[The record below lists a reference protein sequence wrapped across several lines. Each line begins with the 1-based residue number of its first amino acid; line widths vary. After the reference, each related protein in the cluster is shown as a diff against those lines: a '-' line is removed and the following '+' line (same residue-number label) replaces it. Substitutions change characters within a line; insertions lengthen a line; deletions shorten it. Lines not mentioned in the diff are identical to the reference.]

1 MAVSNTVTSFQQT
14 IWSKSILR
22 SLNKITSLRN
32 HCDFKYEKDS
42 KNAKEVRIL
51 SITRPTIRTYVPG
64 TSLTRESVVDGY
76 QTLQLN
82 QYRYFN
88 FEIEDIVKAQSVPG
102 LMEASTDEAAKGLAL
117 EGDKYVAS
125 IIEDGVENGVV
136 VNEATDPDTTET
148 IAQSASVISLTTA
161 NAMASVED
169 GFAALYGNDC
179 KVSDMFYFEVAPKV
193 FTIYRQSLTELS
205 TNNPEILK
213 KGAVGKINNAYVCI
227 ENCLPTGK
235 TGTGSTD
242 NVYYNVIRT
251 DKAIAFAEQIE
262 KVEHYRP
269 EDAFTDAVKGLYV
282 FGAKIVRPKEIYV
295 MKTAM

>member
-1 MAVSNTVTSFQQT
+1 MAVSNTVQYFQQT

-42 KNAKEVRIL
+42 KNAKEVKIL

-64 TSLTRESVVDGY
+64 TSLTRESVVDSY
-76 QTLQLN
+76 QLLQLN

-102 LMEASTDEAAKGLAL
+102 LMEASTDEAAKGLAE

-125 IIEDGVENGVV
+125 IIEAGVEDG
-136 VNEATDPDTTET
+136 TSPLP
-148 IAQSASVISLTTA
+148 QSASVISLTTA
-161 NAMASVED
+161 NAMSSVED
-169 GFAALYGNDC
+169 GFATLYGNNCRVNDT
-179 KVSDMFYFEVAPKV
+179 FYLEVAPKV
-193 FTIYRQSLTELS
+193 FSIYRMSLTELS

-213 KGAVGKINNAYVCI
+213 KGAVGKINNAFVCI
-227 ENCLPTGK
+227 ENNLPTGK

-242 NVYYNVIRT
+242 NVYYNVLRT
-251 DKAIAFAEQIE
+251 DKAIAFAEQID

>member
-1 MAVSNTVTSFQQT
+1 MAVANTITNFQQT

-32 HCDFKYEKDS
+32 HCNFQYEKDS
-42 KNAKEVRIL
+42 KNAKEVKIL
-51 SITRPTIRTYVPG
+51 SVNRPTIRTYVPG
-64 TSLTRESVVDGY
+64 TAITRESATDSS
-76 QTLQLN
+76 QLLQLN

-88 FEIEDIVKAQSVPG
+88 FEVEDIVKAQSVPG
-102 LMEASTDEAAKGLAL
+102 LMEALTDEAGKGLAE

-125 IIEDGVENGVV
+125 IVKADV
-136 VNEATDPDTTET
+136 EATTPTV
-148 IAQSASVISLTTA
+148 SMSSSVITLTTS
-161 NAMASVED
+161 NAMSSVED
-169 GFAALYGNDC
+169 GFATLYGNDC
-179 KVSDMFYFEVAPKV
+179 KVSDTFYLELAPKV
-193 FTIYRQSLTELS
+193 FTTYRQQLTELS

-213 KGAVGKINNAYVCI
+213 KGAVGKINNAFVCI
-227 ENCLPTGK
+227 ENLLPTGK
-235 TGTGSTD
+235 TGSGSTD
-242 NVYYNVIRT
+242 NVYYNILRT
-251 DKAIAFAEQIE
+251 DKAIAFAEQID